1 MLEFF
6 EEYKSCSALSVADQI
21 DTLNKISNEK
31 TEMIC
36 DGKNVYV
43 FSERIA

>member
-1 MLEFF
+1 MQNPL
-6 EEYKSCSALSVADQI
+6 SCSALSVVEQI

-31 TEMIC
+31 TEMIY
-36 DGKNVYV
+36 DGENVFV